1 MSRKKAVNRKV
12 VKPKDAPPDISGPV
26 AGGGGR
32 FPPAGSGSG
41 SGSDAGESAGNSF
54 DVLWQDLVADFSRM
68 ILNAHAADPHRY
80 DDQGVGGTMGAFGLA
95 IALLICGLLIGGA
108 AVFSVSAHPVIW

>member
-12 VKPKDAPPDISGPV
+12 VKAKDAPPDISEPV
-26 AGGGGR
+26 ADGGGQV
-32 FPPAGSGSG
+32 PPAGSGSG
-41 SGSDAGESAGNSF
+41 SGESAGNSF

>member
-12 VKPKDAPPDISGPV
+12 VKAKDAPPDISEPV
-26 AGGGGR
+26 ADGGGQ
-32 FPPAGSGSG
+32 FLPAGSG

-80 DDQGVGGTMGAFGLA
+80 DDEGIGGIRGAFGLA

-108 AVFSVSAHPVIW
+108 AVFSVSAHPVVW